1 MRFDE
6 LNKDNF
12 LLFAIQNY
20 NNPTATTQ
28 DDFDEDLNRF
38 KYVKRWLKKY
48 HETGNMNT
56 HLLLNHLII
65 IFNCWNDAAVPI
77 LFYKI
82 EYKYWDSLISF
93 LVYLNRLPQYPE
105 TIIHDIRPDL
115 NILRQLQ
122 GIRSEA

>member
-1 MRFDE
+1 MNFTE

-12 LLFAIQNY
+12 LLFAIQHY

-28 DDFDEDLNRF
+28 DDFDEDLNRY

-56 HLLLNHLII
+56 HLLLNHLIV
-65 IFNCWNDAAVPI
+65 IFNCWNDAAIPI

-82 EYKYWDSLISF
+82 EYKYWDSLLSF
-93 LVYLNRLPQYPE
+93 LVYLNRLPEYPE
-105 TIIHDIRPDL
+105 TEIHGIRPDL

-122 GIRSEA
+122 GI

>member
-1 MRFDE
+1 MNFTE

-12 LLFAIQNY
+12 LLFAIQHY

-28 DDFDEDLNRF
+28 DDFDEDMNRY

-65 IFNCWNDAAVPI
+65 IFNCWNDAAIPI

-82 EYKYWDSLISF
+82 EYRYWDSLISF
-93 LVYLNRLPQYPE
+93 LVYLNRLPEYPE
-105 TIIHDIRPDL
+105 TEIHGVRPDL

-122 GIRSEA
+122 GV

>member
-1 MRFDE
+1 MNFTE

-65 IFNCWNDAAVPI
+65 IFNCWNDAAVPMFFFKMEPDFWPCLKSFFIYLDRIPPFPRSVLHDLEEDNYI
-77 LFYKI
+77 LK
-82 EYKYWDSLISF
+82 E
-93 LVYLNRLPQYPE
+93 
-105 TIIHDIRPDL
+105 
-115 NILRQLQ
+115 LRGL
-122 GIRSEA
+122 

>member
-1 MRFDE
+1 MRFEE

-12 LLFAIQNY
+12 LLFTIQHY

-28 DDFDEDLNRF
+28 DDVDEDLNRF

-56 HLLLNHLII
+56 HLLLNHLIV
-65 IFNCWNDAAVPI
+65 IFNCWSDAAIPI

-82 EYKYWDSLISF
+82 EYKYWDSFLSF
-93 LVYLNRLPQYPE
+93 LVYLNRLPEYPE
-105 TIIHDIRPDL
+105 TDIHGIRPDL

-122 GIRSEA
+122 GI

>member
-12 LLFAIQNY
+12 LLFAIQHY

-28 DDFDEDLNRF
+28 DDFDEDLNRV

-48 HETGNMNT
+48 HETGSMNT
-56 HLLLNHLII
+56 HLLLNHLIV
-65 IFNCWNDAAVPI
+65 IFNCWSDAALPI

-82 EYKYWDSLISF
+82 EYKYWDSLVSF
-93 LVYLNRLPQYPE
+93 LVYMNRMPEYPE
-105 TIIHDIRPDL
+105 TDIHGIRPDL

-122 GIRSEA
+122 GI